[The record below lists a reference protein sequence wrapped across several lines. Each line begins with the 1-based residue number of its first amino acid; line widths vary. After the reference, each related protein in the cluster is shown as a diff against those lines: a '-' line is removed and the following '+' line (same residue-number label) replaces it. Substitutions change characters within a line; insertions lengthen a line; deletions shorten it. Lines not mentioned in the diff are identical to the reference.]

1 MSVETR
7 TTKTGK
13 TRYLARVRSG
23 EVLVA
28 SRTFGRKSDA
38 EAWEREQRHLLDTGR
53 PLPPKRNF
61 TLGELVGMFLLA
73 RKSGNLRT
81 VDTDRN
87 NLAALSKSLL
97 TRPLASIQA
106 SDIRDHLIAELR
118 DDKAASTVARSKTTL
133 SALFT
138 YAVDQGLLHQPH
150 PVRTMKKIPE
160 LSIAQRSITLSEIP
174 PPERVAAVLKS
185 LRERRSDVA
194 DVFEFMSLTGVRW
207 GEVRAIRVSWLGEVP
222 LPQLNV
228 ERSHSDGYDEKDP
241 KSWRGT
247 RSIPVSP
254 RAQSIFRAHAAGKS
268 PDDYLFTNLYGGQL
282 AVGVVRKFPLGFCRH
297 ALRHYAASTWLR
309 LGTPIHEVAEYLG
322 DEARTV
328 LTVYAHVLGEGQ
340 RRDFVQRLAAVERV
354 VKKSGHSTDT
364 RPKIQPRSQPKKNR
378 NAPGMGL

>member
-23 EVLVA
+23 ETLVA

-61 TLGELVGMFLLA
+61 TLGELVGIFLLA
-73 RKSGNLRT
+73 RKSGNPHT

-87 NLAALSKSLL
+87 NLSALSKSLL

-174 PPERVAAVLKS
+174 PPERVAAVLKN

-207 GEVRAIRVSWLGEVP
+207 GEVRAIRVNWLGEVP

-247 RSIPVSP
+247 RSIRVSP
-254 RAQSIFRAHAAGKS
+254 RAQSIFCAHAAGKS

-282 AVGVVRKFPLGFCRH
+282 AVGVVRKFPLGFRRH

-309 LGTPIHEVAEYLG
+309 LGTPVHEVAEYLG
-322 DEARTV
+322 DEGRTV

-340 RRDFVQRLAAVERV
+340 RRDFVQRLAAAGRI

-364 RPKIQPRSQPKKNR
+364 RPKIQPRGQPKKNR